1 MSGINSVSG
10 RADINQVLA
19 EMRNLRAQVQR
30 PQELNPEISP
40 TKIQGTQVTQAPQ
53 DVPKFSDLLS
63 KAVNTV
69 NDTQQKSSALTTAYV
84 QGDPSVSLSQV
95 MIQSQKSSVSFQA
108 LTQVRNRVV
117 QAYEDIM
124 KMPV

>member
-19 EMRNLRAQVQR
+19 DMRNLRAQVQK
-30 PQELNPEISP
+30 PQELRPEISP
-40 TKIQGTQVTQAPQ
+40 NKIQSTQAPSET
-53 DVPKFSDLLS
+53 PKFSDLLS

-69 NDTQQKSSALTTAYV
+69 NETQKQSSAMTTAYV

-108 LTQVRNRVV
+108 LTQVRNKVV

>member
-30 PQELNPEISP
+30 PQEVTPEISP
-40 TKIQGTQVTQAPQ
+40 TKIQGTQGVQSTQEL
-53 DVPKFSDLLS
+53 PKFSDLLS

-69 NDTQQKSSALTTAYV
+69 NETQQKSSALTTAYV